1 MNKDDIIRMAREAE
15 CSETWGGDAFKFTVD
30 ELEHFAALVAEA
42 EREAC
47 MKRANNFTAAA
58 YAAGAAAEADRIAN
72 ESKHIIKRAEER
84 GAAAERADAERYRWL
99 RDNNASFSWNPSR
112 YNQETISGFAAFG
125 TGYCGFEFEA
135 AVDKA
140 MGSNND

>member
-1 MNKDDIIRMAREAE
+1 MTKDDIIRMAREAGIF
-15 CSETWGGDAFKFTVD
+15 TGGHPMNPWSVYASD
-30 ELEHFAALVAEA
+30 LERFAAIV
-42 EREAC
+42 
-47 MKRANNFTAAA
+47 
-58 YAAGAAAEADRIAN
+58 AAAEADRIAN